1 MKYASL
7 KSVTL
12 ICPIPKLLNFRK
24 LTSVF
29 ENKHLGQIYPIK
41 SERVKP
47 DFQRIMSKKQNHLTK
62 SRQMNYFV
70 K

>member
-12 ICPIPKLLNFRK
+12 ICPIPKLFNFRK

-29 ENKHLGQIYPIK
+29 ENKLLGRIYPIK